1 MRLITARLAQVMYL
15 TEEVKAM
22 KLQTIGSTVLF
33 SLLAALSGGDFLFIP
48 SAHAKIPPPQV
59 LAQNPA
65 GRIAEADRLF
75 KQGVEQLQTSQ
86 FQAALQSWQ
95 QALIIYR
102 EIKDR
107 QGEGRALGT
116 LGIAYILLGDYTKAI
131 EYQQQ
136 SLVIAR
142 EIKDRQSEGQALG
155 ILGGAYVFLE
165 NYAKAIEYIQQ
176 QLAIAREIK
185 DRESEGQALGN
196 LGAAY
201 LKLGDYSKA
210 IEYTQQH
217 LAIIREIKDRESEG
231 AALGN
236 LGVAYLNLG
245 DYTKAIEYQQQSL
258 AIAREIKDREREG
271 KALGN
276 LGVAY
281 RSLGDYNKAIEYAQ
295 QHLAIAREIKDRHS
309 EGGALGNLGL
319 AYLSLGDYTKAI
331 EYIQQDLVIA
341 REIKNRQSEGGALG
355 NLGVAYLKLGDY
367 SKAIEYAQQ
376 HLAIAREI
384 KDRQS
389 EGNALGN
396 LGLAYLK
403 LGDYTKAIEYIQQ
416 DLVIARE
423 IKNRQGEGGGLG
435 NLGGAYLY
443 LGDYPKAIEY
453 LLQHLAIAREI
464 KDRESEGTAL
474 GTLGIAYLKLGDYPK
489 AIEYI
494 QQQLAIARSIKD
506 RQGEGGALGNLGLA
520 YLNLGDYAQ
529 AIEYIQQDLAIAR
542 EIKGR
547 ESEGK
552 ALGSLGLVYLN
563 LGDYTKAIEYQ
574 QQSLAIARSIKDRQG
589 EGGALGSLGVAY
601 LKLGDYPKAI
611 EYQQQHLAI
620 ARSIKD
626 RQGEG
631 GALGSLGHA
640 YLGLGDDTKAIE
652 YLQQWLAIA
661 REIKDRPSE
670 GIALNNLGLA
680 LYLQGNL
687 SAAEKTLLDSIKVSE
702 SLRAGLDDAKKVSIF
717 DTQTNPY
724 LNLQIVLIAQNKTN
738 EALEIAE
745 RGRARA
751 FVELLAARLA
761 PSASAQLTINPPNIQ
776 QIQQIA
782 KEQNATLVEYST
794 IGNEALYIWVIK
806 PTGEITFRSVDLE
819 SLNIDLGKATE
830 STRVSAATGRGLNEQ
845 DTAFAEMIRG
855 TRDAL
860 GTSENNLSNPQATN
874 RPHSTPSNSQTA
886 NPKLQQLYQLLIE
899 PIADLLPTDP
909 NAPVIFIPHQSLF
922 LAPFATLQNAQG
934 QYLIEKHTIIIT
946 PAIQVLQL
954 TREARQKVRQLS
966 PQNILVVG
974 NPTMPK
980 IGNPPRQLLPLPG
993 SEQEAQIIA
1002 QLLNTQA
1009 IIGPQATKVSIVKQM
1024 SNARIIHLAT
1034 HGLFKEVKS
1043 GDLPGAIA
1051 LAPSGNDDGFL
1062 TSSEILDLKLN
1073 AELVVLSAC
1082 NTGRGRLT
1090 GDGVIGLS
1098 RALITAGVPTI
1109 LTSLWPVADGSTAEL
1124 MPEFYRQLQQNPNKA
1139 QALRQAMLIMM
1150 KKHPEPRDWGAFTL
1164 IGEAE

>member
-48 SAHAKIPPPQV
+48 SAQAKIPPPQA

-65 GRIAEADRLF
+65 GRKAEADRLF
-75 KQGVEQLQTSQ
+75 KQGLEQFQTSQ

-107 QGEGRALGT
+107 QGEGW
-116 LGIAYILLGDYTKAI
+116 
-131 EYQQQ
+131 
-136 SLVIAR
+136 
-142 EIKDRQSEGQALG
+142 
-155 ILGGAYVFLE
+155 
-165 NYAKAIEYIQQ
+165 
-176 QLAIAREIK
+176 
-185 DRESEGQALGN
+185 
-196 LGAAY
+196 
-201 LKLGDYSKA
+201 
-210 IEYTQQH
+210 
-217 LAIIREIKDRESEG
+217 
-231 AALGN
+231 
-236 LGVAYLNLG
+236 
-245 DYTKAIEYQQQSL
+245 
-258 AIAREIKDREREG
+258 
-271 KALGN
+271 ALGN

-281 RSLGDYNKAIEYAQ
+281 RSLGDYSKAIEYAQ
-295 QHLAIAREIKDRHS
+295 QWLAIAREIKDRQGEGRALGGLGLAYYSLGDYTKAIEYAQQLLAIAREIKDRQS
-309 EGGALGNLGL
+309 EGAALGNLGG

-331 EYIQQDLVIA
+331 EYQQQL
-341 REIKNRQSEGGALG
+341 
-355 NLGVAYLKLGDY
+355 
-367 SKAIEYAQQ
+367 
-376 HLAIAREI
+376 LAIAREI
-384 KDRQS
+384 KDRQG
-389 EGNALGN
+389 EGKALGN
-396 LGLAYLK
+396 LGVAYL
-403 LGDYTKAIEYIQQ
+403 
-416 DLVIARE
+416 
-423 IKNRQGEGGGLG
+423 
-435 NLGGAYLY
+435 
-443 LGDYPKAIEY
+443 
-453 LLQHLAIAREI
+453 
-464 KDRESEGTAL
+464 S
-474 GTLGIAYLKLGDYPK
+474 
-489 AIEYI
+489 
-494 QQQLAIARSIKD
+494 
-506 RQGEGGALGNLGLA
+506 
-520 YLNLGDYAQ
+520 LGDYAQ

-542 EIKGR
+542 EIKDR
-547 ESEGK
+547 QSEGK
-552 ALGSLGLVYLN
+552 ALGNLGGAYLSLGDYAKAIEYEQQWLAIAREIKDRQSEGKALGNLGFAYLQLGNYTKAIEYQQQQLAIAREIKDRQSEGIALGNLGIAYLN
-563 LGDYTKAIEYQ
+563 LGDYAQAIEYQQQQLAIAREIKDRQGEGAALGNLGVAYLFLGDYTKAIEYQ
-574 QQSLAIARSIKDRQG
+574 QQ
-589 EGGALGSLGVAY
+589 
-601 LKLGDYPKAI
+601 
-611 EYQQQHLAI
+611 
-620 ARSIKD
+620 
-626 RQGEG
+626 
-631 GALGSLGHA
+631 
-640 YLGLGDDTKAIE
+640 
-652 YLQQWLAIA
+652 WLAIA
-661 REIKDRPSE
+661 REIKDRQSE
-670 GIALNNLGLA
+670 GIGLSNLGFA
-680 LYLQGNL
+680 LYRQGNF

-717 DTQTNPY
+717 DTHTKPY
-724 LNLQIVLIAQNKTN
+724 LTLQKVLIAQKKTN

-806 PTGEITFRSVDLE
+806 PTGEITFRSVDLA
-819 SLNIDLGKATE
+819 SLNIDLGQATE
-830 STRVSAATGRGLNEQ
+830 TTRVSAATRRGLNEQ
-845 DTAFAEMIRG
+845 DIAFEEMIRG

-860 GTSENNLSNPQATN
+860 GISENNLSNQQATN
-874 RPHSTPSNSQTA
+874 RPHSTPANSQTP

-922 LAPFATLQNAQG
+922 LAPFATLQNARG
-934 QYLIEKHTIIIT
+934 QYLIEKHTIIIA
-946 PAIQVLQL
+946 PAIQILQL
-954 TREARQKVRQLS
+954 TRQARQKVRQVS

-974 NPTMPK
+974 NPTMPQ

-1024 SNARIIHLAT
+1024 LNARIIHLAT
-1034 HGLFKEVKS
+1034 HGLLNEVKS
-1043 GDLPGAIA
+1043 RDLPGAIA

-1109 LTSLWPVADGSTAEL
+1109 LTSLWPVLDGSTAEL

-1150 KKHPEPRDWGAFTL
+1150 KKHPNPRNWGAFTL